1 MEVLA
6 TERILT
12 ELDHVR
18 LMNIINRISR
28 GESAELGTRDVERV
42 LDTAVLVPSR
52 GMAADIV
59 TMYSQVLLS
68 DIRTGRQ
75 RKLTVCYPHDAEPAA
90 GFISVFFPVG
100 SSLIGLRVGSVARW
114 RTPLGEQGAAEV
126 LAILFQPEA
135 SGDYTM

>member
-1 MEVLA
+1 MPARFATCGSAEAQRRKEISMEILA
-6 TERILT
+6 TERTLT

-28 GESAELGTRDVERV
+28 GESAELGTQDVERV

-75 RKLTVCYPHDAEPAA
+75 RKLTVC
-90 GFISVFFPVG
+90 
-100 SSLIGLRVGSVARW
+100 
-114 RTPLGEQGAAEV
+114 
-126 LAILFQPEA
+126 
-135 SGDYTM
+135 